1 MKAYLTTALALAL
14 AIVLL
19 PPAVQSSQNAD
30 IRLSDLEVAARHVS
44 VQPGFGLFL
53 DADAMPVLDWTPAD
67 SINDLDIDRDPFA
80 AGLV

>member
-1 MKAYLTTALALAL
+1 MKAYLTTALAL

-30 IRLSDLEVAARHVS
+30 VRLSDLEITGQPVS
-44 VQPGFGLFL
+44 PQPGFGLFL
-53 DADAMPVLDWTPAD
+53 DADAMPVLDWTPAR
-67 SINDLDIDRDPFA
+67 SINDLDIDRDPLA

>member
-1 MKAYLTTALALAL
+1 MKAYLTTALAL

-30 IRLSDLEVAARHVS
+30 VRLSDLEITGQSVS
-44 VQPGFGLFL
+44 PQPGFGLFL
-53 DADAMPVLDWTPAD
+53 DADAMPVLDWTPAR